1 MSPLLF
7 SLSQPNTQHRLR
19 MTPDPFQ
26 IGLADGSSCAVIEI
40 QPLAIMRE
48 IHRSGSLTQAAEQLC
63 LTQSAVSHAIR
74 RFEERYNVRLFERE
88 GHKLRFTLAGEYL
101 LELAQRVLP
110 QLEHGKT
117 VLEDYAR
124 GRRGSI
130 RIGMECHPCQDWLM
144 QVVDP
149 FLAAWP
155 DVELDVTTAFQ
166 FGGLTALLGHE
177 IDILVTPDPSARPE
191 LNFTPVFDYELV
203 LAVADTHPLAQK
215 HHVEPEDLATETLIT
230 YPVSRERLDIYTRFL
245 VPGHAQPRRHRTVET
260 TDLMLRLVASGRAV
274 SATPDWLL
282 RKVKGVKGI
291 RIGEGILKSIHLG
304 HRTGKAPSYLDG
316 FISLAA
322 SVEV

>member
-1 MSPLLF
+1 MI
-7 SLSQPNTQHRLR
+7 
-19 MTPDPFQ
+19 D
-26 IGLADGSSCAVIEI
+26 I
-40 QPLAIMRE
+40 QPLAILRE
-48 IHRSGSLTQAAEQLC
+48 IHRTGSVTQAAEQLC

-74 RFEERYNVRLFERE
+74 RFETRHAVKLLERE
-88 GHKLRFTLAGEYL
+88 GNKLRFTLAGEYL
-101 LELAQRVLP
+101 LGLAQRVLP
-110 QLEHGKT
+110 QLEHGAH

-155 DVELDVTTAFQ
+155 DVDLDVTTAFQ
-166 FGGLTALLGHE
+166 FGGLSALLGHE
-177 IDILVTPDPSARPE
+177 IDILVTPDPIERPE
-191 LNFTPVFDYELV
+191 LTFTPVFDYELV

-215 HHVEPEDLATETLIT
+215 HHVDAKDLTTETLIT

-245 VPGHAQPRRHRTVET
+245 VPAHAQPQRHQTVET

-282 RKVKGVKGI
+282 RKAKGVKGV

-304 HRTGKAPSYLDG
+304 HRAGMAPPYLEG
-316 FISLAA
+316 FINLAA
-322 SVEV
+322 SVEI